1 MRKDLSMA
9 KKQKYSQRLAEII
22 SEIDT
27 AAGMLIV
34 TAMSGNK
41 VVMDAMEKLTSA
53 SLELGDIAWDFEC
66 EGN

>member
-1 MRKDLSMA
+1 MA

-41 VVMDAMEKLTSA
+41 VVMDAMEKLASA
-53 SLELGDIAWDFEC
+53 SLELGDIACDLEC